1 MNKNKKDTLSRI
13 VSLITT
19 HPWLK
24 LVSLLLA
31 IIVWFYVKGEGL

>member
-1 MNKNKKDTLSRI
+1 MNKNQANIFLR
-13 VSLITT
+13 LIAAIIT

-31 IIVWFYVKGEGL
+31 VIIWFYAKGQKI

>member
-1 MNKNKKDTLSRI
+1 MNKTNVFSRI
-13 VSLITT
+13 TSFFTT

-31 IIVWFYVKGEGL
+31 VIVWFYVKGERT

>member
-1 MNKNKKDTLSRI
+1 MPRFLQKILTS
-13 VSLITT
+13 VTA

-31 IIVWFYVKGEGL
+31 VIVWSYVKTEGF

>member
-1 MNKNKKDTLSRI
+1 MNKTGVFFRI
-13 VSLITT
+13 ISFFTT

-31 IIVWFYVKGEGL
+31 AIVWFYVKGEKI